1 MGAVVGA
8 QDNAVSDRLN
18 GSFLKWPRAGRSRP
32 AQGGRR
38 IGRSREQRRYDRLLM
53 IASQN
58 GHEDSRPG
66 SELTFSLRS
75 TKQSGFASRAL
86 PRILVAN
93 HVSTS
98 RCV

>member
-1 MGAVVGA
+1 MGA
-8 QDNAVSDRLN
+8 QDNAVVTALMAASLN
-18 GSFLKWPRAGRSRP
+18 GHEQVALVLLKAGAVLGAQNNAGMP
-32 AQGGRR
+32 A
-38 IGRSREQRRYDRLLM
+38 LM

-66 SELTFSLRS
+66 LELTFSLRS

-93 HVSTS
+93 HVSTC

>member
-8 QDNAVSDRLN
+8 QDNAVSDHLN

-38 IGRSREQRRYDRLLM
+38 IGRSEQRRYDRLLM

-58 GHEDSRPG
+58 GHEQVVRVLLEAGADRNPNSNCG
-66 SELTFSLRS
+66 VMCC
-75 TKQSGFASRAL
+75 ASVDVKNA
-86 PRILVAN
+86 IFIA
-93 HVSTS
+93 
-98 RCV
+98 